1 MCCGKNREQFRSS
14 PNLLGSTSKPALRQQ
29 VEPTRRDSVS
39 FEYIGQTSLVVVGP
53 ATGRQYNFERT
64 GARVSI
70 DPRDRPWVAS
80 MRALRQVPSHPI
92 DRS

>member
-14 PNLLGSTSKPALRQQ
+14 PNPLGSSSKPALRPH
-29 VEPTRRDSVS
+29 VEPTHKDGVS
-39 FEYIGQTSLVVVGP
+39 FEYVGRTSLIVVGP
-53 ATGRQYNFERT
+53 ATGRQYHFEHV

-80 MRALRQVPSHPI
+80 MRALRQVPQPPI